1 MLDAAAPDYGF
12 DVVLEKDGMRQV
24 REVTGGCEVI
34 DDGAL
39 ETFPADEIFEEGA
52 HAGRMEALDGNR
64 GGRKKAAEEFGIKR
78 GAGLGG
84 NVEGEGVGLVGV
96 LVSAGGALGLGGV
109 LDGDVVDFMPA
120 MEMAE
125 HLQSADLTA
134 LGGGV
139 HEIGIDPQGLH
150 RDGRAAAKAPSQR
163 SSRLPVRNMSPHN
176 WRVSRRQMRS
186 VAS

>member
-1 MLDAAAPDYGF
+1 
-12 DVVLEKDGMRQV
+12 MRQV
-24 REVTGGCEVI
+24 RVVTGGREVI
-34 DDGAL
+34 DDSAL
-39 ETFPADEIFEEGA
+39 EAFLADEILEEGA
-52 HAGRMEALDGNR
+52 HAGRMEALDSHR
-64 GGRKKAAEEFGIKR
+64 GGRKKAADEFGIKC

-84 NVEGEGVGLVGV
+84 DVEGEGIGLVGV
-96 LVSAGGALGLGGV
+96 LVSAGGALGLGGI
-109 LDGDVVDFMPA
+109 LDGDVVNFMPA

-125 HLQSADLTA
+125 HLQSADLTS

-150 RDGRAAAKAPSQR
+150 TDGQAAAKAPSQR
-163 SSRLPVRNMSPHN
+163 SSRFPVRNMSPHN